1 MKEYIKAKEKGFEEK
16 DLIDV
21 LTIENIK
28 NGSSIEQGKLY
39 SKYYK
44 TVLAI
49 AKKYANGNLELAED
63 WCSEIMTKVF
73 DNIEKY
79 SVDNGNGIFSAWIM
93 KIAKNTVLDK
103 IRKEN
108 KKVKLISVDDSF
120 GNETSGKTFLQV
132 KNNELNIEES
142 LIQNELDFEMK
153 SKLKIAL
160 QSLSAIEKQLIDLRF
175 YKDLSF
181 TEIAKELNKSENYCL
196 VKVHRL
202 KIKLK
207 EMLK

>member
-21 LTIENIK
+21 LIVEKIK
-28 NGSSIEQGKLY
+28 SGSSIEQGKLY

-44 TVLAI
+44 VILTI
-49 AKKYANGNLELAED
+49 AKKYTNGDLELAED
-63 WCSEIMTKVF
+63 WSSEVMSKVF
-73 DNIEKY
+73 NDIGKY
-79 SVDNGNGIFSAWIM
+79 SVDNGNGIFSAWI
-93 KIAKNTVLDK
+93 KKVAKNSILDK

-108 KKVKLISVDDSF
+108 KKERLISIDDNF
-120 GNETSGKTFLQV
+120 GKESNDTTFFQV

-142 LIQNELDFEMK
+142 LIQNELNIEMQ
-153 SKLKIAL
+153 SKLKVAL
-160 QSLSAIEKQLIDLRF
+160 QNLSEFEKQLIDLRF
-175 YKDLSF
+175 YKNLSF
-181 TEIAKELNKSENYCL
+181 TEIAQELNKTENYCL

-202 KIKLK
+202 KNKLK